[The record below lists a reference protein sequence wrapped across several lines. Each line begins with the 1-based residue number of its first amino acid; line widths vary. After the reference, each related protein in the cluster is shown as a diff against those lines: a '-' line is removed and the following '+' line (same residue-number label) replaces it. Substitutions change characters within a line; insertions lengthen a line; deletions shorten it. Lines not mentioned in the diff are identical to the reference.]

1 MGYRS
6 WDRPTLGHVPPLACR
21 NMGHD
26 TSLRPQKAAREA
38 AAGCGAADSAA
49 DGDADAGEA
58 ATYRAA
64 GPQGTPGAQA
74 ASGPGTSRG
83 GGRLLVAS
91 NRGPLSFT
99 LARDGSLSARRGG
112 GGLVSGLMPG
122 LASLSDRAEVTW
134 ICAALSDADREAA
147 RQDPDGSRFGIE
159 TGVAAGG
166 RTSVRALD
174 IPADTFQGA
183 YNAVAN
189 ATLWFVHHL
198 LFDTPVQ
205 PRFGPAFRRDW
216 QSYIAYNE
224 AFASALA
231 RGAAPEPAAAR
242 VLVQDYHLALVPRML
257 RELVPGIRIA
267 HFSHTPWAPVDY
279 YRILPDYA
287 GRAVLDGMLGADHV
301 GFLCQRWADA
311 FLDCCEALLG
321 AQVDRAAQRVIHRG
335 HVTGVGVHPLGVDAP
350 ALRERAR
357 GDDVEAHVSAL
368 TEEAAGRKLI
378 VRIDRT
384 ELSKNILRGLGAY
397 RELLT
402 TRPEW
407 RGRVIHVAFAYPSR
421 GNVPGYREY
430 TEEVLQAAARITEEF
445 ATADW
450 NPLVLEVRDDYAR
463 SLAAARV
470 ADVLVVNPIRDGM
483 NLVAEEG
490 PVLSDR
496 GCALVLSREA
506 GAAALLGSDALLVNP
521 YDVSAT
527 ANAMHQAL
535 LMPEDERRR
544 RCTALA
550 AAAASKAPAQW
561 LSSQLD
567 ALG

>member
-1 MGYRS
+1 
-6 WDRPTLGHVPPLACR
+6 
-21 NMGHD
+21 MGHNS
-26 TSLRPQKAAREA
+26 SLCPVAATGEA
-38 AAGCGAADSAA
+38 TADSGTA
-49 DGDADAGEA
+49 DGHDDAGEGTSGRGAGRGDAPDHEA
-58 ATYRAA
+58 A
-64 GPQGTPGAQA
+64 PGAGNA
-74 ASGPGTSRG
+74 RG

-99 LARDGSLSARRGG
+99 VAPDGSLFARRGG

-122 LASLSDRAEVTW
+122 LSSLAGRAEVLW
-134 ICAALSDADREAA
+134 ICAALSDADRAAA
-147 RQDPDGSRFGIE
+147 RQDSDGRQFGIE
-159 TGVAAGG
+159 TGGPSGG
-166 RTSVRALD
+166 RTAVRALD
-174 IPADTFQGA
+174 IPAATFQGA

-205 PRFGPAFRRDW
+205 PRFGPEFRRDW
-216 QSYIAYNE
+216 QSYVAYNQ
-224 AFASALA
+224 AFAGALV
-231 RGAAPEPAAAR
+231 PAATSAPVSAR

-257 RELVPGIRIA
+257 RDDVPGIRIA

-279 YRILPDYA
+279 YRILPEYI
-287 GRAVLDGMLGADHV
+287 GRAILDGMLGADHA

-321 AQVDRAAQRVIHRG
+321 AQVDRGAQRVIHRG

-357 GDDVEAHVSAL
+357 AADVEAHVATL
-368 TEEAAGRKLI
+368 TRAAAGRKLI

-384 ELSKNILRGLGAY
+384 DLSKNILRGLAAY
-397 RELLT
+397 RELLI

-407 RGRVIHVAFAYPSR
+407 RGQVVHVAFAYPSR
-421 GNVPGYREY
+421 SSVPGYREY
-430 TEEVLQAAARITEEF
+430 TDAVLRMAAGITAEF

-450 NPLVLEVRDDYAR
+450 DPLILEVRDDYPR
-463 SLAAARV
+463 SLAAARI

-490 PVLSDR
+490 PVLSDH

-506 GAAALLGSDALLVNP
+506 GAASLLGSDALLVNP

-527 ANAMHQAL
+527 AAAIHQAL

-544 RCTALA
+544 RCAALA
-550 AAAASKAPAQW
+550 AAAAANAPSRW
-561 LSSQLD
+561 LTAQLD

>member
-6 WDRPTLGHVPPLACR
+6 SDRPPAGQVPPLTCQ
-21 NMGHD
+21 NMGHNS
-26 TSLRPQKAAREA
+26 SLCREA
-38 AAGCGAADSAA
+38 ATGEAALDAGAA

-58 ATYRAA
+58 ASGREA
-64 GPQGTPGAQA
+64 GPGDAPDHEAVPDADTPE
-74 ASGPGTSRG
+74 
-83 GGRLLVAS
+83 GGRVLVAS
-91 NRGPLSFT
+91 NRGPLTFT
-99 LARDGSLSARRGG
+99 VAPDGSLSARRGG

-122 LASLSDRAEVTW
+122 LSSLADRAEVLW
-134 ICAALSDADREAA
+134 ICAALSHADRAAA
-147 RQDPDGSRFGIE
+147 RRDPDGRQFGIE
-159 TGVAAGG
+159 TGGPSGG
-166 RTSVRALD
+166 RTAVRALD
-174 IPADTFQGA
+174 IPADTFQAA

-205 PRFGPAFRRDW
+205 PRFGQAFRRNW

-224 AFASALA
+224 AFAQALA
-231 RGAAPEPAAAR
+231 QDATSAPVTAR

-257 RELVPGIRIA
+257 RDAVPGIRIA

-279 YRILPDYA
+279 YRILPDDV
-287 GRAVLDGMLGADHV
+287 GRAVLDGILGADHA

-311 FLDCCEALLG
+311 FVDCCEALLG

-350 ALRERAR
+350 TLRERAR
-357 GDDVEAHVSAL
+357 AADVEAHVAAL
-368 TEEAAGRKLI
+368 TRAAAGRKLI

-384 ELSKNILRGLGAY
+384 ELSKNILRGLAAY

-407 RGRVIHVAFAYPSR
+407 RGKVIHVAFAYPSR
-421 GNVPGYREY
+421 SSVPGYREY
-430 TEEVLQAAARITEEF
+430 TDEVLRMAVAITEEF
-445 ATADW
+445 GAADW
-450 NPLVLEVRDDYAR
+450 NPLILEVKDDYPR
-463 SLAAARV
+463 SLAAGRI

-490 PVLSDR
+490 PVLSDH
-496 GCALVLSREA
+496 GCALILSREA
-506 GAAALLGSDALLVNP
+506 GAASLLGSDALLVNP

-527 ANAMHQAL
+527 AAAMHQAL

-544 RCTALA
+544 RCAALA
-550 AAAASKAPAQW
+550 AAAAAKAPGQW
-561 LSSQLD
+561 LTAQLD
-567 ALG
+567 ALD

>member
-6 WDRPTLGHVPPLACR
+6 SERPALSHLPPLACR
-21 NMGHD
+21 DMGHD
-26 TSLRPQKAAREA
+26 TILRPETAAAGEA
-38 AAGCGAADSAA
+38 AAAG
-49 DGDADAGEA
+49 GDADAGEA
-58 ATYRAA
+58 ATSRVT
-64 GPQGTPGAQA
+64 GPQGSPEAQA
-74 ASGPGTSRG
+74 APGPGTPRDR
-83 GGRLLVAS
+83 GRLLVAS

-99 LARDGSLSARRGG
+99 LAPDGSLSARRGG

-122 LASLSDRAEVTW
+122 LASLSDRAEVMW
-134 ICAALSDADREAA
+134 ICAALSDGDREAA
-147 RQDPDGSRFGIE
+147 RRDPDGSRFGIR
-159 TGVAAGG
+159 TGGADGG
-166 RTSVRALD
+166 RTSVRTLD

-183 YNAVAN
+183 YNGVAN

-216 QSYIAYNE
+216 QSYVGYNE

-231 RGAAPEPAAAR
+231 RGAAPEPAAVR

-279 YRILPDYA
+279 YRILPDDV

-335 HVTGVGVHPLGVDAP
+335 HVTGAGVHPLGVDAP

-357 GDDVEAHVSAL
+357 DADVEAHVSAL
-368 TEEAAGRKLI
+368 TEAAAGRKLI

-407 RGRVIHVAFAYPSR
+407 RGKVIHVAFAYPSR

-430 TEEVLQAAARITEEF
+430 TEEVLKTAAGITEEF

-450 NPLVLEVRDDYAR
+450 NPLILEVKDDYAR

-490 PVLSDR
+490 PVLSDH

-527 ANAMHQAL
+527 ANAMHRAL

-561 LSSQLD
+561 LTSQLD
-567 ALG
+567 ALR

>member
-6 WDRPTLGHVPPLACR
+6 SDRPALGHVPPLACQD
-21 NMGHD
+21 MGYD
-26 TSLRPQKAAREA
+26 TSLRPETAAGEA
-38 AAGCGAADSAA
+38 AAGDGAA

-58 ATYRAA
+58 ATSRAA
-64 GPQGTPGAQA
+64 GPQGTPAAQA
-74 ASGPGTSRG
+74 APGPGAPRD

-99 LARDGSLSARRGG
+99 LAPDGSLSARRGG

-122 LASLSDRAEVTW
+122 LASLSDRAEVMW

-159 TGVAAGG
+159 AGGAAGG

-231 RGAAPEPAAAR
+231 RSAAPEPAAAR

-287 GRAVLDGMLGADHV
+287 GGAVLDGMLGADHV

-357 GDDVEAHVSAL
+357 GADVEAHVSAL
-368 TEEAAGRKLI
+368 TEAAAGRKLI

-384 ELSKNILRGLGAY
+384 ELSKNILRGLAAY

-430 TEEVLQAAARITEEF
+430 TEEVLKTAARITEEF

-450 NPLVLEVRDDYAR
+450 NPLVLEVKDDYAR
-463 SLAAARV
+463 SLAAARA

-490 PVLSDR
+490 PVLSDH

-561 LSSQLD
+561 LTSQLD

>member
-1 MGYRS
+1 
-6 WDRPTLGHVPPLACR
+6 
-21 NMGHD
+21 MGHN
-26 TSLRPQKAAREA
+26 SSPCREA
-38 AAGCGAADSAA
+38 ASGETAPGGGT
-49 DGDADAGEA
+49 DGDGDAGEA
-58 ATYRAA
+58 ASHRGA
-64 GPQGTPGAQA
+64 GPGDAPGHQAFPGAD
-74 ASGPGTSRG
+74 SRHD

-91 NRGPLSFT
+91 NRGPLSFI
-99 LARDGSLSARRGG
+99 LAADGSLSARRGG

-122 LASLSDRAEVTW
+122 LSSLAGQAEVLW
-134 ICAALSDADREAA
+134 ICAALSDADRAAA
-147 RQDPDGSRFGIE
+147 RSDPDGTRFGIE
-159 TGVAAGG
+159 ATGPSGG
-166 RTSVRALD
+166 RTAVRALD

-198 LFDTPVQ
+198 LFETPVE

-216 QSYIAYNE
+216 QSYVAYNE
-224 AFASALA
+224 AFARALMA
-231 RGAAPEPAAAR
+231 GATAAPATAR
-242 VLVQDYHLALVPRML
+242 VLVQDYHLSLVPRML
-257 RELVPGIRIA
+257 RDMVPGIRIA

-279 YRILPDYA
+279 YRILPDDI
-287 GRAVLDGMLGADHV
+287 GRAVLDGILGADHA

-357 GDDVEAHVSAL
+357 AADVGAHVTAL
-368 TEEAAGRKLI
+368 TTAAAGRRLI
-378 VRIDRT
+378 VRIDRA
-384 ELSKNILRGLGAY
+384 ELSKNILRGLAAY
-397 RELLT
+397 RELLI

-407 RGRVIHVAFAYPSR
+407 RGKVIHVAFAYPSR
-421 GNVPGYREY
+421 SAVPGYREY
-430 TEEVLQAAARITEEF
+430 TEEMLRMAAGITAEF
-445 ATADW
+445 GTADW
-450 NPLVLEVRDDYAR
+450 DPLILEVKDDYAR

-490 PVLSDR
+490 PVLSDH

-535 LMPEDERRR
+535 LMPDGERLR
-544 RCTALA
+544 RCNALA
-550 AAAASKAPAQW
+550 AAAAAKSPGQW
-561 LSSQLD
+561 LIAQLD
-567 ALG
+567 ALC

>member
-1 MGYRS
+1 
-6 WDRPTLGHVPPLACR
+6 
-21 NMGHD
+21 MGHNS
-26 TSLRPQKAAREA
+26 SLCREA
-38 AAGCGAADSAA
+38 TC
-49 DGDADAGEA
+49 GEA
-58 ATYRAA
+58 ASGTGAA
-64 GPQGTPGAQA
+64 EGNADADEA
-74 ASGPGTSRG
+74 ASDREGGPGDAPDHEAVPDADTTHS
-83 GGRLLVAS
+83 GGRVLVAS
-91 NRGPLSFT
+91 NRGPLSFIV
-99 LARDGSLSARRGG
+99 APDGSLSARRGS

-122 LASLSDRAEVTW
+122 LSSLGDRAEVLW
-134 ICAALSDADREAA
+134 ICAALSHADRAA
-147 RQDPDGSRFGIE
+147 AHQDPDGRQFGIE
-159 TGVAAGG
+159 TGGPSGG
-166 RTSVRALD
+166 RTAVRALD

-205 PRFGPAFRRDW
+205 PRFGPTFQRDW
-216 QSYIAYNE
+216 QSYVAYNE
-224 AFASALA
+224 AFAGALSQSAA
-231 RGAAPEPAAAR
+231 SAPVAAR

-257 RELVPGIRIA
+257 RDAVPGIRIA

-279 YRILPDYA
+279 YRILPDDV
-287 GRAVLDGMLGADHV
+287 GRAVLDGMLGADHAA
-301 GFLCQRWADA
+301 FHCQRWADA
-311 FLDCCEALLG
+311 FLDCCEALPG
-321 AQVDRAAQRVIHRG
+321 AQVDRGAQRVIHRG

-357 GDDVEAHVSAL
+357 AADVEAHVAAL
-368 TEEAAGRKLI
+368 TRATAGRKLI

-384 ELSKNILRGLGAY
+384 DLSKNILRGLAAY

-407 RGRVIHVAFAYPSR
+407 RGQVVHVAFAYPSR
-421 GNVPGYREY
+421 SSVPGYREY
-430 TEEVLQAAARITEEF
+430 TDEVLRMAAGITEEF

-450 NPLVLEVRDDYAR
+450 DPLILEVKDDYPR
-463 SLAAARV
+463 SLAAGRM

-490 PVLSDR
+490 PVLSDH

-506 GAAALLGSDALLVNP
+506 GAASLLGSDALLVNP

-527 ANAMHQAL
+527 AAAMHQAL

-544 RCTALA
+544 RCAALA
-550 AAAASKAPAQW
+550 AAATANAPSHW
-561 LSSQLD
+561 LTAQLD

>member
-6 WDRPTLGHVPPLACR
+6 SDRPALGHVPPLACR
-21 NMGHD
+21 DMGHD
-26 TSLRPQKAAREA
+26 TSLLPETAAGEA
-38 AAGCGAADSAA
+38 AAGGGAA

-58 ATYRAA
+58 ATYRVA

-74 ASGPGTSRG
+74 APGPGTPRDD
-83 GGRLLVAS
+83 GRLLVAS

-99 LARDGSLSARRGG
+99 LAPDGSLSARRGG
-112 GGLVSGLMPG
+112 GGLVSGLLPG
-122 LASLSDRAEVTW
+122 LASLSDRAEVMW

-159 TGVAAGG
+159 TGGAAGG

-216 QSYIAYNE
+216 QSYVAYNE

-231 RGAAPEPAAAR
+231 GSAAPEPAAAR

-279 YRILPDYA
+279 YRILPDDA

-357 GDDVEAHVSAL
+357 GADVEAHVSVL
-368 TEEAAGRKLI
+368 TEAAAGRKLI

-421 GNVPGYREY
+421 GSVPGYREY
-430 TEEVLQAAARITEEF
+430 TEEVVKTAARITEEF

-450 NPLVLEVRDDYAR
+450 NPLVLEVKDDYAR

-490 PVLSDR
+490 PVLSDH

-506 GAAALLGSDALLVNP
+506 GAAALLGSDALLINP

-561 LSSQLD
+561 LMSQLD
-567 ALG
+567 ALS

>member
-6 WDRPTLGHVPPLACR
+6 SDRPALGHVPPLACQD
-21 NMGHD
+21 MGYD
-26 TSLRPQKAAREA
+26 TSLRPETAAGEA
-38 AAGCGAADSAA
+38 AAGDGAA

-58 ATYRAA
+58 ATSRAA
-64 GPQGTPGAQA
+64 GPQGTPAAQA
-74 ASGPGTSRG
+74 APGPGAPRD

-99 LARDGSLSARRGG
+99 LAPDGSLSARRGG

-122 LASLSDRAEVTW
+122 LASLSDRAEVMW

-159 TGVAAGG
+159 TGGAAGA

-231 RGAAPEPAAAR
+231 GSAAPEPAAAR

-279 YRILPDYA
+279 YRILPDDA

-357 GDDVEAHVSAL
+357 GADVEAHVSAL
-368 TEEAAGRKLI
+368 TEAAAGRKLI
-378 VRIDRT
+378 VRIDRA
-384 ELSKNILRGLGAY
+384 ELSKNILRGLAAY

-430 TEEVLQAAARITEEF
+430 TEEVLKTAARITEEF

-450 NPLVLEVRDDYAR
+450 NPLVLEVKDDYAR

-490 PVLSDR
+490 PVLSDH

-550 AAAASKAPAQW
+550 SAAASKAPAQW
-561 LSSQLD
+561 LTSQLD

>member
-6 WDRPTLGHVPPLACR
+6 SDRPALRCVPPLACR
-21 NMGHD
+21 DMGHD
-26 TSLRPQKAAREA
+26 TSLLPETAAGEA
-38 AAGCGAADSAA
+38 AAGGGAA

-58 ATYRAA
+58 ATFWAA

-74 ASGPGTSRG
+74 AAGPGTPRD

-99 LARDGSLSARRGG
+99 MAPDGSLSARRGG

-122 LASLSDRAEVTW
+122 LASLSDRAEVMW

-159 TGVAAGG
+159 TRGAAGG

-183 YNAVAN
+183 YNAIAN

-231 RGAAPEPAAAR
+231 RAAAPEPAAAR

-279 YRILPDYA
+279 YRILPDYT

-357 GDDVEAHVSAL
+357 GADVQAHVSAL
-368 TEEAAGRKLI
+368 TEAAAGRKLI

-397 RELLT
+397 RELLI

-421 GNVPGYREY
+421 GSVPGYREY
-430 TEEVLQAAARITEEF
+430 TDEVLKTAARITEEF

-450 NPLVLEVRDDYAR
+450 NPLVLEVKDDYAR

-490 PVLSDR
+490 PVLSDY

-535 LMPEDERRR
+535 LMPADERRR
-544 RCTALA
+544 RCTAMA

-561 LSSQLD
+561 LTSQLD
-567 ALG
+567 ALR

>member
-6 WDRPTLGHVPPLACR
+6 SDRPSLGRVPPLACQD
-21 NMGHD
+21 MGHD
-26 TSLRPQKAAREA
+26 TSLRSETAAGEA
-38 AAGCGAADSAA
+38 AAGGGAA

-58 ATYRAA
+58 ATYGVA
-64 GPQGTPGAQA
+64 GPQGTPAAQA
-74 ASGPGTSRG
+74 APGPGTPRD

-99 LARDGSLSARRGG
+99 LAPDGSLSARRGG

-122 LASLSDRAEVTW
+122 LASLSDRVEVMW

-159 TGVAAGG
+159 TGGAARG

-174 IPADTFQGA
+174 IPAGTFQGA

-189 ATLWFVHHL
+189 ATLWFIHHL

-216 QSYIAYNE
+216 QSYVAYNE

-231 RGAAPEPAAAR
+231 RGAVPEPAAAR

-279 YRILPDYA
+279 YRILPDDV

-321 AQVDRAAQRVIHRG
+321 AQVDRAAQRVIHRD
-335 HVTGVGVHPLGVDAP
+335 HVTGVGIHPLGVDAP

-357 GDDVEAHVSAL
+357 GADVEAHVSAL
-368 TEEAAGRKLI
+368 TEAAAGRKLI

-397 RELLT
+397 REMLI

-407 RGRVIHVAFAYPSR
+407 RGRVIHVALAYPSR

-430 TEEVLQAAARITEEF
+430 TEEVLETAARITEEF

-450 NPLVLEVRDDYAR
+450 NPLVLEVKDDYSR

-527 ANAMHQAL
+527 ANAMHEAL
-535 LMPEDERRR
+535 LMPEGERRR

-561 LSSQLD
+561 LASQLD

>member
-6 WDRPTLGHVPPLACR
+6 SDRPSLGRVPPLACQD
-21 NMGHD
+21 MGHD
-26 TSLRPQKAAREA
+26 TSLRSETAAGEA
-38 AAGCGAADSAA
+38 AAGGGAA

-58 ATYRAA
+58 ATYRVA
-64 GPQGTPGAQA
+64 GPQGTPAAQA
-74 ASGPGTSRG
+74 APGPGTPRD

-99 LARDGSLSARRGG
+99 LAPDGSLSARRGG

-122 LASLSDRAEVTW
+122 LASLSDRVEVMW

-159 TGVAAGG
+159 TGGAARG

-174 IPADTFQGA
+174 IPAGTFQGA

-189 ATLWFVHHL
+189 ATLWFIHHL

-216 QSYIAYNE
+216 QSYVAYNE

-231 RGAAPEPAAAR
+231 HGAVPDPAAAR

-279 YRILPDYA
+279 YRILPDDV

-321 AQVDRAAQRVIHRG
+321 AQVDRAAQRVIHRD
-335 HVTGVGVHPLGVDAP
+335 HVTGVGIHPLGVDAP

-357 GDDVEAHVSAL
+357 GADVEAHVSAL
-368 TEEAAGRKLI
+368 TEAAAGRKLI

-397 RELLT
+397 REMLI

-407 RGRVIHVAFAYPSR
+407 RGRVIHVALAYPSR

-430 TEEVLQAAARITEEF
+430 TEEVLETAARITEEF

-450 NPLVLEVRDDYAR
+450 NPLVLEVKDDYSR

-527 ANAMHQAL
+527 ANAMHEAL
-535 LMPEDERRR
+535 LMPEGERRR

-561 LSSQLD
+561 LASQLD

>member
-6 WDRPTLGHVPPLACR
+6 PDWSPGSQVPPLACQD
-21 NMGHD
+21 MGHD
-26 TSLRPQKAAREA
+26 SSLCRVAAT
-38 AAGCGAADSAA
+38 
-49 DGDADAGEA
+49 GEA
-58 ATYRAA
+58 ASDRSAA
-64 GPQGTPGAQA
+64 VGHADTGGAAWHRERSPGDVPDHEADPGA
-74 ASGPGTSRG
+74 GTRQG

-99 LARDGSLSARRGG
+99 VAPNGSLSARRGG

-122 LASLSDRAEVTW
+122 LSSLADHAEVLW
-134 ICAALSDADREAA
+134 ICAALSEADRIAA
-147 RQDPDGSRFGIE
+147 RSDPDGQQFSIE
-159 TGVAAGG
+159 TGGPSGG
-166 RTSVRALD
+166 RTAVRALD
-174 IPADTFQGA
+174 IPAATFQGA
-183 YNAVAN
+183 YNAIAN

-205 PRFGPAFRRDW
+205 PRFGPEFRRDW
-216 QSYIAYNE
+216 HSYVAYNQ
-224 AFASALA
+224 AFAGALA
-231 RGAAPEPAAAR
+231 PAATSAPVTAR

-257 RELVPGIRIA
+257 RNAVPGIRIA

-279 YRILPDYA
+279 YRILPDDI
-287 GRAVLDGMLGADHV
+287 GRAILDGMLGADHA

-350 ALRERAR
+350 ALRERAQAA
-357 GDDVEAHVSAL
+357 DVEAHVAAL
-368 TEEAAGRKLI
+368 TRAADGRKLI

-384 ELSKNILRGLGAY
+384 ELSKNILRGLAAY
-397 RELLT
+397 RELLL

-407 RGRVIHVAFAYPSR
+407 RGQVVHIAFAYPSR
-421 GNVPGYREY
+421 TSVPGYREY
-430 TEEVLQAAARITEEF
+430 TDEVLRMAAKITEEF
-445 ATADW
+445 ATTDW
-450 NPLVLEVRDDYAR
+450 DPLILEVRDDYPR
-463 SLAAARV
+463 SLAAGRV

-490 PVLSDR
+490 PVLSDH

-527 ANAMHQAL
+527 AAAMHQAL

-544 RCTALA
+544 RCAALA
-550 AAAASKAPAQW
+550 AAAAAKAPAHW
-561 LSSQLD
+561 LRSQLD

>member
-1 MGYRS
+1 
-6 WDRPTLGHVPPLACR
+6 
-21 NMGHD
+21 MGHN
-26 TSLRPQKAAREA
+26 SSPCREA
-38 AAGCGAADSAA
+38 ASGETAPGGGT
-49 DGDADAGEA
+49 DGDGDAGEA
-58 ATYRAA
+58 ASHRGA
-64 GPQGTPGAQA
+64 GPGDAPGHQALPGAD
-74 ASGPGTSRG
+74 SRHDG
-83 GGRLLVAS
+83 SRLLVAS
-91 NRGPLSFT
+91 NRGPLSFI
-99 LARDGSLSARRGG
+99 LAADGSLSARRGG

-122 LASLSDRAEVTW
+122 LSSLASQAEVLW
-134 ICAALSDADREAA
+134 ICAALSDADRAAA
-147 RQDPDGSRFGIE
+147 RSDPDGTRFGIE
-159 TGVAAGG
+159 ATGPSGG
-166 RTSVRALD
+166 RTAVRALD

-198 LFDTPVQ
+198 LFETPVE

-216 QSYIAYNE
+216 QSYVAYNE
-224 AFASALA
+224 AFARALTA
-231 RGAAPEPAAAR
+231 GATAAPVTAR
-242 VLVQDYHLALVPRML
+242 VLVQDYHLSLVPRML
-257 RELVPGIRIA
+257 RDMAPGIRIA

-279 YRILPDYA
+279 YRILPDDI
-287 GRAVLDGMLGADHV
+287 GRAVLDGILGADHA

-357 GDDVEAHVSAL
+357 AADVGAHVTAL
-368 TEEAAGRKLI
+368 TTAAAGRRLI
-378 VRIDRT
+378 VRIDRA
-384 ELSKNILRGLGAY
+384 ELSKNILRGLAAY
-397 RELLT
+397 RELLI

-407 RGRVIHVAFAYPSR
+407 RGKVIHVAFAYPSR
-421 GNVPGYREY
+421 SNVPGYREY
-430 TEEVLQAAARITEEF
+430 TEEMLRMAAAITAEF
-445 ATADW
+445 GTADW
-450 NPLVLEVRDDYAR
+450 DPLILEVKDDYAR

-535 LMPEDERRR
+535 LMPDGERLR
-544 RCTALA
+544 RCNALA
-550 AAAASKAPAQW
+550 AAAAAKSPGQW
-561 LSSQLD
+561 LIAQLD
-567 ALG
+567 ALC

>member
-6 WDRPTLGHVPPLACR
+6 SDRSVLRRVPPLACQD
-21 NMGHD
+21 MGHD
-26 TSLRPQKAAREA
+26 TSLRSETAAGEA
-38 AAGCGAADSAA
+38 AAGGGAA

-58 ATYRAA
+58 ATYRVA
-64 GPQGTPGAQA
+64 GPQGTPAAQA
-74 ASGPGTSRG
+74 APGPGTPRD

-99 LARDGSLSARRGG
+99 LAPDGSLSARRGG

-122 LASLSDRAEVTW
+122 LASLSDRVEVMW

-159 TGVAAGG
+159 TGGAARG

-174 IPADTFQGA
+174 IPAGTFQGA

-216 QSYIAYNE
+216 QSYVAYNE

-231 RGAAPEPAAAR
+231 RGAVPEPAAAR

-279 YRILPDYA
+279 YRILPDDV
-287 GRAVLDGMLGADHV
+287 GPAVLDGMLGADHA

-335 HVTGVGVHPLGVDAP
+335 HVTGVGIHPLGVDAP

-357 GDDVEAHVSAL
+357 GADVDAHVSAL
-368 TEEAAGRKLI
+368 TEAAAGRKLI
-378 VRIDRT
+378 VRIDRA

-397 RELLT
+397 REMLT

-407 RGRVIHVAFAYPSR
+407 RGRVIHVALAYPSR

-430 TEEVLQAAARITEEF
+430 TEEVLETAARITEEF

-450 NPLVLEVRDDYAR
+450 NPLVLEVKDDYAR

-561 LSSQLD
+561 LTTQLD

>member
-1 MGYRS
+1 
-6 WDRPTLGHVPPLACR
+6 
-21 NMGHD
+21 MGHD
-26 TSLRPQKAAREA
+26 TSLRSETAAGEA
-38 AAGCGAADSAA
+38 AAGGGAA

-58 ATYRAA
+58 ATYGVA
-64 GPQGTPGAQA
+64 GPQGTPAAQA
-74 ASGPGTSRG
+74 APGPGTPRD

-99 LARDGSLSARRGG
+99 LAPDGSLSARRGG

-122 LASLSDRAEVTW
+122 LASLSDRVEVMW

-159 TGVAAGG
+159 TGGAARG

-174 IPADTFQGA
+174 IPAGTFQGA

-189 ATLWFVHHL
+189 ATLWFIHHL

-216 QSYIAYNE
+216 QSYVAYNE

-231 RGAAPEPAAAR
+231 HGAVPDPAAAR

-279 YRILPDYA
+279 YRILPDDV

-321 AQVDRAAQRVIHRG
+321 AQVDRAAQRVIHRD
-335 HVTGVGVHPLGVDAP
+335 HVTGVGIHPLGVDAP

-357 GDDVEAHVSAL
+357 GADVQAHVSAL
-368 TEEAAGRKLI
+368 TEAAAGRKLI

-397 RELLT
+397 REMLI

-407 RGRVIHVAFAYPSR
+407 RGRVIHVALAYPSR

-430 TEEVLQAAARITEEF
+430 TEEVLETAARITEEF

-450 NPLVLEVRDDYAR
+450 NPLVLEVKDDYSR

-527 ANAMHQAL
+527 ANAMHEAL
-535 LMPEDERRR
+535 LMPEGERRR

-561 LSSQLD
+561 LASQLD